1 LDLELFRQRFFVCI
15 PKLFFNPL
23 VRTHGFSATTRGRA
37 LAYGPIDQATVA
49 LAGFALAN
57 HYLAAITDDTNTRVL
72 DVASAEMFGLGFLI
86 NR

>member
-1 LDLELFRQRFFVCI
+1 M
-15 PKLFFNPL
+15 
-23 VRTHGFSATTRGRA
+23 TRGRA